1 MGGFFIRIKMSWI
14 LASASPRRKELLAE
28 LIKEFEVIPSNA
40 DESVKGKISAKA
52 LVETLASRK
61 AEEVALREESA
72 GKIVLGSDTVVVFGK
87 EVLGKPKDEEDA
99 FRMLKMLSGEKHEV
113 WTGVCVASVQN
124 GKYRAKV
131 KAEKTSVY
139 FNDLSDE
146 WIWKYIRSGSP
157 MDKAGAYGIQDGGL
171 VKKISG
177 SYSNVVGLPLELCE
191 TLLLWADKK
200 LQ

>member
-1 MGGFFIRIKMSWI
+1 MGGFLLSGKMSWI

-40 DESVKGKISAKA
+40 DESVAGNPAPKA
-52 LVETLASRK
+52 LVEQLASMK
-61 AEEVALREESA
+61 AEEVARRPENE
-72 GKIVLGSDTVVVFGK
+72 GKIVLGSDTVVAFRK
-87 EVLGKPKDEEDA
+87 EVLGKPKDQDDA

-113 WTGVCVASVQN
+113 WTGVCVASVKN
-124 GKYRAKV
+124 GKYVSKV

-146 WIWKYIRSGSP
+146 WILGYIEGGSP

-171 VKKISG
+171 VRKIHG

-191 TLLLWADKK
+191 KLIDWADKK
-200 LQ
+200 L

>member
-1 MGGFFIRIKMSWI
+1 M
-14 LASASPRRKELLAE
+14 ASASPRRKELLAE

-40 DESVKGKISAKA
+40 DESVAGTPAPKA
-52 LVETLASRK
+52 LVERLASIK
-61 AEEVALREESA
+61 AEEVALRPENE
-72 GKIVLGSDTVVVFGK
+72 GKIVLGSDTVVAFKK
-87 EVLGKPKDEEDA
+87 EVLGKPKDKEDA

-113 WTGVCVASVQN
+113 WTGVCVASVKD
-124 GKYRAKV
+124 GKYVAKV

-146 WIWKYIRSGSP
+146 WILAYIEGGSP

-171 VKKISG
+171 VRKIHG

-191 TLLLWADKK
+191 KLIDWADKK
-200 LQ
+200 L

>member
-1 MGGFFIRIKMSWI
+1 MGGFLLSGKMNWI

-40 DESVKGKISAKA
+40 DESVAGNPAPKA
-52 LVETLASRK
+52 LVEQLASMK
-61 AEEVALREESA
+61 AEEVARRPENE
-72 GKIVLGSDTVVVFGK
+72 GKIVLGSDTVVAFRK
-87 EVLGKPKDEEDA
+87 EVLGKPKDQDDA

-113 WTGVCVASVQN
+113 WTGVCVASVKN
-124 GKYRAKV
+124 GKYVSKV

-146 WIWKYIRSGSP
+146 WILGYIEGGSP

-171 VKKISG
+171 VRKIHG

-191 TLLLWADKK
+191 KLIHWADKK
-200 LQ
+200 L